1 MSWLTRISLYKRWV
15 TFLIVALIA
24 GGSIYATLH
33 LKMEMIP
40 DIEFPY
46 TTVVT
51 VYPQASPDEV
61 VSEVSTPIENVIWE
75 RWEGKGLKHVTSTSA
90 DSISVVFAE
99 FEFGTNMDEVTDS
112 LYQGISELDLPP
124 EVLDY
129 PQMDPSI
136 KENPRVI
143 PINLTTMMPLVTFSL
158 SGDLPPDQLKEVAD
172 TQIVPALED
181 VKGVLSVETEGGDK
195 EQVIIAPNPEK
206 MNQYGISM
214 SQIISLLASE
224 YDSLTEIEH
233 ARLGT
238 DDITLGDIADVGQ
251 GPAPMAVVTRTNG
264 KSSLTINVL
273 KDDKSNTVN
282 VANAVVAKG
291 NEIGG
296 NLGNGLELAPV
307 FDQSDFIERSINQLR
322 DKALIGGALAIL
334 VVFLFLM
341 TVRASLVTAISIP
354 LSMLIG
360 FMAMRLS
367 GITIN
372 LLTLSA
378 MTIAVGRLI
387 DDSIVMVEVIYRR
400 LQRGEGFR
408 EAAINGAK
416 EIATPITAAT
426 LATVAIFLPLMFV
439 GGIVGQLFIP
449 FALTVTFAMLASL
462 LVALMVVPALSNF
475 LVGGKA
481 KKAKVGQPWYQKVYT
496 PVLKWA
502 LGHRALTLI
511 IAGVL
516 FVGSLGLL
524 PIVGTSFMSGMS
536 EKMLIVDIQMPS
548 GTDIRVTSGV
558 AAEVEALLDGNKEIK
573 DYYTTVGTSAS
584 LTGAIG
590 TAAGGGD
597 NTAQINVYLDP
608 GADMDK
614 EAEALRL
621 ACKGITGGE
630 GIAVSTSESAV
641 GAGMGFSSVDI
652 SIQGEDPDAIART
665 TSELYTRLEGV
676 EGLANLE
683 SELTMVVPKLD
694 IAISDSKVAALGLS
708 PEQSQQLQQEVY
720 LLKMGGNV
728 PGVEVNINGASH
740 SVFIKGVAKGLSG
753 IEEAE
758 TLRIGWPHSVALED
772 VADVALLQRPTHIS
786 HTDLKLSATIRA
798 AITEKDVGAV
808 NRAIQGKINDLSPH
822 EGVEVKMGGVAEEM
836 SSTFSRMGI
845 AIIAA
850 IFISFVVVV
859 VMMRSVLNPLIIMVS
874 LPLASIGALLG
885 LLIGG
890 YTLGVSGMMGMLM
903 LVGIVLTNAIVL
915 IALVEQ
921 LRQGG
926 MSTYD
931 ALVQGGQTRLRP
943 ILMTALTTIFAMVPL
958 ALGVGSGTVI
968 AAELAVV
975 VIGGLFSSTLL
986 TLVVIPVLYSLTER
1000 LRRHAPLPSDSLRG
1014 TIGHPSNS

>member
-1 MSWLTRISLYKRWV
+1 MSWLTRIALYKRWV

-51 VYPQASPDEV
+51 VYPQAPPDEV
-61 VSEVSTPIENVIWE
+61 VSKVSTPIENVIWE

-112 LYQGISELDLPP
+112 LYQGIGELDLPP

-129 PQMDPSI
+129 PQVNPSI
-136 KENPRVI
+136 EENPRVI

-181 VKGVLSVETEGGDK
+181 VKGVLSVETEGGEK
-195 EQVIIAPNPEK
+195 EQVIIAPDPEK

-214 SQIISLLASE
+214 SQIISLLAPE
-224 YDSLTEIEH
+224 YNSLAEIENTP
-233 ARLGT
+233 LGT
-238 DDITLGDIADVGQ
+238 DDVMLGDIADVGQ

-264 KSSLTINVL
+264 KPSVTINVV

-291 NEIGG
+291 NEIAG
-296 NLGNGLELAPV
+296 NLASGLQLAPV
-307 FDQSDFIERSINQLR
+307 FDQSDFIESSINQLR
-322 DKALIGGALAIL
+322 DKALIGGALAIV

-378 MTIAVGRLI
+378 MSIAVGRLI

-439 GGIVGQLFIP
+439 GGIVGELFIP

-462 LVALMVVPALSNF
+462 LVALMVVPTLSNF

-481 KKAKVGQPWYQKVYT
+481 KAKAKIGQPWYQKVYT

-502 LGHRALTLI
+502 LGHRALILI

-524 PIVGTSFMSGMS
+524 PIIGTSFMSGMS
-536 EKMLIVDIQMPS
+536 EKMLIVDIQMPP

-573 DYYTTVGTSAS
+573 NYYTTVGTSTS

-621 ACKGITGGE
+621 ACKEIPGSE

-641 GAGMGFSSVDI
+641 GAEMGFSGVDI
-652 SIQGEDPDAIART
+652 SIQGEDPDAIAQT
-665 TSELYTRLEGV
+665 TNELYTRLEGV
-676 EGLANLE
+676 KGVANLE

-694 IAISDSKVAALGLS
+694 IAISDSKETALGLS
-708 PEQSQQLQQEVY
+708 PEQKQQVQQEVY

-740 SVFIKGVAKGLSG
+740 PVFIKGVAGGLSG
-753 IEEAE
+753 VEEAE
-758 TLRIGWPHSVALED
+758 TLRIGWPYSVALED
-772 VADVALLQRPTHIS
+772 VADVALLQTPTHIS
-786 HTDLKLSATIRA
+786 HTDLKLSATIMG
-798 AITEKDVGAV
+798 AITDKDVGAV

-885 LLIGG
+885 LVIGG

-921 LRQGG
+921 LRRGG
-926 MSTYD
+926 MSAYD

-986 TLVVIPVLYSLTER
+986 TLVVIPVLYSLTDR
-1000 LRRHAPLPSDSLRG
+1000 FRGRAPALRFLTGKRSS
-1014 TIGHPSNS
+1014 SQ